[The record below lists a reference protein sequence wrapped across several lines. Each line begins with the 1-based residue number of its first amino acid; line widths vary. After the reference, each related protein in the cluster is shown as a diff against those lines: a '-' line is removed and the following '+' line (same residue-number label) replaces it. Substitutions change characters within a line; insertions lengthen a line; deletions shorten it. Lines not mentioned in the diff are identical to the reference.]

1 MRITSV
7 ARPIALGLALASL
20 TTSAFA
26 ADVVVDPAGV
36 VPYVIDARNV
46 VARSGFDLCWR
57 TGYWTPAL
65 AETAM
70 AGQFPA
76 GCACDK
82 DIVAADKCA
91 APATPAPAPAA
102 EAPKAITLSAKALFA
117 FDKAVLTPAGKAE
130 IDREVIAKLPQAGQI
145 KLITVEGHTDRLGS
159 QSYNQALSERR
170 ANAVRD
176 YLAQKGVSPDLMD
189 VIGYGKTQPVPGV
202 SCADSLGRAKL
213 IQCLEPHRRVVVRI
227 TAAPK

>member
-1 MRITSV
+1 MRIMSI
-7 ARPIALGLALASL
+7 ARPIAVGLAMASL
-20 TTSAFA
+20 TAGAQA

-70 AGQFPA
+70 AGQFPV

-82 DIVAADKCA
+82 DIVAADKCTV
-91 APATPAPAPAA
+91 PAPAPAPAA
-102 EAPKAITLSAKALFA
+102 EAPKPITLSAKALFA

-145 KLITVEGHTDRLGS
+145 KMITIEGHTDRLGS
-159 QSYNQALSERR
+159 QTYNQALSERR

-176 YLAQKGVSPDLMD
+176 YLVQRGVSPDLMD

-202 SCADSLGRAKL
+202 SCADSLGRSKL

-227 TAAPK
+227 SAAPK